1 MSKSSGPQYPSDS
14 DLLSQV
20 RFDPA
25 HGKVWFNEQ
34 RMLLF
39 HASGMGLLRK
49 ELIETLG
56 LQRARG
62 LLMRFGFDAG
72 FKDAALARKLRP
84 EITTADAFLVGPR
97 LACIKGLVQ
106 VEPLELSF
114 DLSSGAFI
122 GRFEW
127 TESYEAETHLQHF
140 GTSAEPV
147 CWTLIGY
154 SSGFTSYYMGRRILF
169 KEEVCAGCGS
179 AHCRIIGKPAEEW
192 SDRAEL
198 EKLYEPDLVA
208 EELLALRTQVSEL
221 QETVRASR
229 AAPAGAVSFIGR
241 SPGFLKARDL
251 IKRGAASRASVLLLG
266 ETGVGKEVFARSLHA
281 LSERAE
287 RPFVAVNC
295 ASIPSD
301 LIASELFGV
310 ERGAFTGATVSREG
324 KFERADGGTIF
335 LDELVELT
343 PGAQAALLRVLQ
355 EGELERVGGSFVR
368 KIDVRVVAATNEDL
382 KEAVRK
388 GRFRAD
394 LFYRLNVYP
403 VTIPPLRERT
413 EDIPL
418 LARHFLGKF
427 HALYK
432 KTTLGISDR
441 AMRSLK
447 NYAWPGNIRELEN
460 MIERGV
466 ILTDHNR
473 TIDIDSLFTSPPDED
488 AGHTLSAQTGGLR
501 LEQDN
506 PSPRSPYDELSV
518 RLLNEGFSITDFESA
533 ITRNAMALAKD
544 NVTHAARLIGMTR
557 AQLAYRLEKLKED

>member
-1 MSKSSGPQYPSDS
+1 MSKSCSPQYPSDA

-39 HASGMGLLRK
+39 HASGMSLLRK

-56 LQRARG
+56 LERASG
-62 LLMRFGFDAG
+62 LLMRFGFHAG

-84 EITTADAFLVGPR
+84 EITTADAFLVGPQ

-114 DLSSGAFI
+114 DLSTGAFI

-127 TESYEAETHLQHF
+127 TESYEAEAHQQQF
-140 GTSAEPV
+140 GLAAEPV

-154 SSGFTSYYMGRRILF
+154 SSGFTSYYMGRKILF
-169 KEEVCAGCGS
+169 KEETCAGCGA

-192 SDRAEL
+192 GDRAEL
-198 EKLYEPDLVA
+198 EKFYEPDSVA

-221 QETVRASR
+221 QETVRAARSS
-229 AAPAGAVSFIGR
+229 PTDSVSFIGR
-241 SPGFLKARDL
+241 SAGFLKAKNL
-251 IKRGAASRASVLLLG
+251 IERGAKSRASVLLLG

-281 LSERAE
+281 LSDRSAQ
-287 RPFVAVNC
+287 PFVAVNC

-310 ERGAFTGATVSREG
+310 ERGAFTGANVSREG

-335 LDELVELT
+335 LDEVVELT

-355 EGELERVGGSFVR
+355 EGELERVGGTFVR

-382 KEAVRK
+382 QEAVKK
-388 GRFRAD
+388 GKFRAD

-403 VTIPPLRERT
+403 VSIPPLRERA

-441 AMRSLK
+441 ALRALK
-447 NYAWPGNIRELEN
+447 NYGWPGNIRELEN

-473 TIDIDSLFTSPPDED
+473 SIDIDSLFASPPDED
-488 AGHTLSAQTGGLR
+488 AGHTLVSQTGALKLDSER
-501 LEQDN
+501 
-506 PSPRSPYDELSV
+506 PPARSPYDELSV
-518 RLLNEGFSITDFESA
+518 RLLNEGFSISDFESA
-533 ITRNAMALAKD
+533 ITRNAMALAND
-544 NVTHAARLIGMTR
+544 NVTQAARLIGMTR
-557 AQLAYRLEKLKED
+557 AQLAYRLEKIKGE